1 MEFDRL
7 KCTPI
12 VSSKSRT
19 SLIDDDDDVYTISGG
34 QFLSH
39 LVGEV
44 LEIGL
49 DETMLGSSYELKTF
63 DQISRFFISKEE
75 CMTGQKG

>member
-1 MEFDRL
+1 VEFNRL
-7 KCTPI
+7 KCSPLVLSTS
-12 VSSKSRT
+12 VT

-63 DQISRFFISKEE
+63 HQISRFFISKEE